1 MSSPYRL
8 VALVGVVLLGAAV
21 FAIFALMRADDGPN
35 PADDARAYLAAWEEG
50 DTAAMEELVDEPP
63 ASFATLHQD
72 IAENLR
78 VIDASYDLGA
88 VDDDGDTAIA
98 RFTAAL
104 QLDGLGQWDYGG
116 TLSLVEA
123 DDGWLVDWTP
133 AAIHPDLGNGQT
145 LTRSREM
152 PPRAPILDKDER
164 PLASMSAGRIVG
176 LEPRAITD
184 LNQVKAALHQQLRV
198 DPADI
203 DAALGAPGVQ
213 PDHFVPIITISQA
226 RYEQVE
232 PVIYPLPG
240 TRFRDTTLRL
250 TPTPGFA
257 LHLLGRTGEITAE
270 RLEELG
276 QPYQVG
282 DVVGLTGIES
292 RYEGQLAGTPSGDIQ
307 LTAAGGEVV
316 EVLDRIEG
324 RKPEPVRTT
333 LELAAQS
340 AAESAL
346 GDTTQPAAI
355 VVVDPEGNVR
365 AAASRPLDDGFN
377 RAIGGR
383 YAPGSTFKV
392 VTTAALLA
400 RGVTPDT
407 PVECAP
413 TTNAGGREFKN
424 FESSSLGTVPFGLAF
439 AQSCNTAFIT
449 ASADVPDADLV
460 AAAESFGFN
469 ADYSAGLTTF
479 GGSFPAPADAT
490 EHAAA
495 SIGQGRVE
503 ASPLHMASVAAA
515 VIDGTW
521 EAPILLPDP
530 PTVEPGEAADG
541 GGAESGSGDGESG
554 DGQSGGGQSGGDAGS
569 GDESV
574 GEAATTTDPTA
585 TTAAG
590 ESTDAGAG
598 DSEAAAGSA
607 DPTERPEPT
616 TLAPGTADTLYSLM
630 RRVVSEGSGQSAAV
644 SGVEIAGKT
653 GTAEFGSGDPLPTH
667 AWFIGIRGDYAVSV
681 LVEGGGVG
689 GRVAAPV
696 AGRVMAGLSGG

>member
-8 VALVGVVLLGAAV
+8 VALVGVVLLGAAA
-21 FAIFALMRADDGPN
+21 FAIFALMRADDGPD

-152 PPRAPILDKDER
+152 APRAPILDKDER

-184 LNQVKAALHQQLRV
+184 LNRVKAALRQQLGV
-198 DPADI
+198 DPADV
-203 DAALGAPGVQ
+203 DTALGAPGVQ
-213 PDHFVPIITISQA
+213 SDHFVPIITISQA
-226 RYEQVE
+226 RYE
-232 PVIYPLPG
+232 
-240 TRFRDTTLRL
+240 
-250 TPTPGFA
+250 A
-257 LHLLGRTGEITAE
+257 
-270 RLEELG
+270 
-276 QPYQVG
+276 
-282 DVVGLTGIES
+282 
-292 RYEGQLAGTPSGDIQ
+292 QLAGTPSGDIQ
-307 LTAAGGEVV
+307 LTAADGEVV

-346 GDTTQPAAI
+346 GDTAQPAAI

-392 VTTAALLA
+392 VTTSALLA
-400 RGVTPDT
+400 SGVTPDT
-407 PVECAP
+407 PVECAQ

-469 ADYSAGLTTF
+469 ADHSAGLTTF
-479 GGSFPAPADAT
+479 GGSFPTPADAT

-521 EAPILLPDP
+521 EAPILLPDR

-541 GGAESGSGDGESG
+541 GGVESGSGDDTGSGGES
-554 DGQSGGGQSGGDAGS
+554 DG
-569 GDESV
+569 
-574 GEAATTTDPTA
+574 GEATTTTGPTA
-585 TTAAG
+585 TTAAV
-590 ESTDAGAG
+590 ESTDAGSG
-598 DSEAAAGSA
+598 DGGHVVRPDA
-607 DPTERPEPT
+607 PRRERGQRSVGCH
-616 TLAPGTADTLYSLM
+616 LGRGDRRQDRH
-630 RRVVSEGSGQSAAV
+630 RRVRQRRPSAHPRLV
-644 SGVEIAGKT
+644 HRHPGRLRRVGPRRGRRRGRPGGRPRCRPRDGGLAGRLT
-653 GTAEFGSGDPLPTH
+653 QRCGGLPSPPPVPQLS
-667 AWFIGIRGDYAVSV
+667 FMVF
-681 LVEGGGVG
+681 GGGV
-689 GRVAAPV
+689 
-696 AGRVMAGLSGG
+696 

>member
-1 MSSPYRL
+1 
-8 VALVGVVLLGAAV
+8 
-21 FAIFALMRADDGPN
+21 
-35 PADDARAYLAAWEEG
+35 
-50 DTAAMEELVDEPP
+50 
-63 ASFATLHQD
+63 
-72 IAENLR
+72 
-78 VIDASYDLGA
+78 
-88 VDDDGDTAIA
+88 
-98 RFTAAL
+98 
-104 QLDGLGQWDYGG
+104 
-116 TLSLVEA
+116 
-123 DDGWLVDWTP
+123 
-133 AAIHPDLGNGQT
+133 
-145 LTRSREM
+145 
-152 PPRAPILDKDER
+152 
-164 PLASMSAGRIVG
+164 
-176 LEPRAITD
+176 
-184 LNQVKAALHQQLRV
+184 
-198 DPADI
+198 
-203 DAALGAPGVQ
+203 
-213 PDHFVPIITISQA
+213 
-226 RYEQVE
+226 
-232 PVIYPLPG
+232 VIYPLPG

-257 LHLLGRTGEITAE
+257 QHLLGRTGEITAE

-282 DVVGLTGIES
+282 DVVGLTGIEA
-292 RYEGQLAGTPSGDIQ
+292 RYEAQLAGTPSGDIQ
-307 LTAAGGEVV
+307 LTAADGEVV
-316 EVLDRIEG
+316 EALDRIEG

-340 AAESAL
+340 AVESAL
-346 GDTTQPAAI
+346 GDAAQPAAI

-400 RGVTPDT
+400 SGVTPDT
-407 PVECAP
+407 PVECAQ

-479 GGSFPAPADAT
+479 GGSFPTPADAT

-541 GGAESGSGDGESG
+541 GGAESGSGDGESDDETD
-554 DGQSGGGQSGGDAGS
+554 DGESGGESDGG
-569 GDESV
+569 E
-574 GEAATTTDPTA
+574 ATTTTGPTA
-585 TTAAG
+585 TTAAS
-590 ESTDAGAG
+590 ESTDAGSSDG
-598 DSEAAAGSA
+598 EAAAGSA
-607 DPTERPEPT
+607 DPAERPEPT
-616 TLAPGTADTLYSLM
+616 TLAPGTADTLYGLM
-630 RRVVSEGSGQSAAV
+630 RRVVSEGSGQSAAI